1 MHCRHTHNML
11 VPNTPVPYRVQTLF
25 QESRSAL
32 LQRKGAL
39 KVVRKYKIGLFFVL
53 WVFPFLRNAS
63 IQIAAAEMS
72 SPPCV
77 FFIFRNTDVLA
88 RAFRVTFIR
97 LVELVFKC
105 TG

>member
-1 MHCRHTHNML
+1 ML
-11 VPNTPVPYRVQTLF
+11 VPNTPFPYRLQTLV

-39 KVVRKYKIGLFFVL
+39 KVVRKYKTGLFFVL

-72 SPPCV
+72 PLPC
-77 FFIFRNTDVLA
+77 FFLNTDVLA
-88 RAFRVTFIR
+88 LAFRVAFIR